1 MGLWGQVPL
10 KGQGWGSLYNGFEMA
25 ASGDSCYSRVS
36 CVKRGPSSYSD
47 NHFLFSLFPS
57 ALLR

>member
-1 MGLWGQVPL
+1 MGLWVQVPP

-25 ASGDSCYSRVS
+25 ASGDGCYSRVS

-47 NHFLFSLFPS
+47 NHFLFFLFPS